1 MDTVNLGPPD
11 EPDRAK
17 VPAIPKSEM
26 HLISWNKVHRKKLQF
41 KQNLKQKM
49 NKNEGMLKKKDMAS
63 NLPMKANLRG
73 KSKENY
79 NFRRYKSKK
88 QELKFSPLI
97 QQYMSTKKM
106 IHKNCA
112 PSFKINLTPYH
123 SILADIDSKNKMF
136 NEKFND
142 AMKIAKYYENK
153 LKRNTLNKNL
163 NKEINK
169 IKYQALDN
177 SKRLHKRKIEE
188 TKYGAHEYANYI
200 LSILN
205 SDFVL

>member
-1 MDTVNLGPPD
+1 MLSQEEQDKP
-11 EPDRAK
+11 RFKSIA
-17 VPAIPKSEM
+17 KSEM
-26 HLISWNKVHRKKLQF
+26 HTISWNKVHRKKLQF
-41 KQNLKQKM
+41 KEQLKKKM
-49 NKNEGMLKKKDMAS
+49 TKNEGILKKKNGNFNFKSKIISGTNFD
-63 NLPMKANLRG
+63 
-73 KSKENY
+73 SKENY
-79 NFRRYKSKK
+79 TSKRFKSKK
-88 QELKFSPLI
+88 QELKFSPLM
-97 QQYMSTKKM
+97 QQYIASKKI

-123 SILADIDSKNKMF
+123 SILSDLDTKNKIF
-136 NEKFND
+136 NDKFND
-142 AMKIAKYYENK
+142 AMKIAKYYDNK

-169 IKYQALDN
+169 IKFQALEN

-205 SDFVL
+205 SDFSI